1 MGIKIGGQ
9 QMLTLRV
16 NGKVQKLK
24 VDPETPLL
32 WVLRDHLGLTGT
44 KFSCGIAECG
54 ACTVHVNG
62 EAILSCVTPV
72 GEVNGNEITTIE
84 GIKGRVAEVLQKTW
98 VEEDVPQCGY
108 CQPGQ
113 IMTASALLT
122 SNNSPT
128 DAEINDTMSGVL
140 CRCGTYQEIRNAI
153 HLAIKEISH
162 G

>member
-1 MGIKIGGQ
+1 
-9 QMLTLRV
+9 MLTLRV

-84 GIKGRVAEVLQKTW
+84 GIKGRVAEVLQKAW

-113 IMTASALLT
+113 IMTAAALLT
-122 SNNSPT
+122 SNTSPT
-128 DAEINDTMSGVL
+128 DADIDNTMSGVL